1 MPPALGRSD
10 RKVGTMNKHN
20 EAASKQA
27 VPQQQLS
34 TLAGARAP
42 IKTLSSL
49 TSELCRIHAA
59 AGSAMFKDWLADLV
73 VLFSPGGRDEL
84 LNARPRFYQSQS
96 ARTVKA
102 LAESAQSMLQ
112 AQQGLF
118 DWQLE
123 SLGRMF
129 TRR

>member
-34 TLAGARAP
+34 TPAGARAP

-96 ARTVKA
+96 ERTVKA
-102 LAESAQSMLQ
+102 LAESAQTMLQ

-123 SLGRMF
+123 SFGRMF